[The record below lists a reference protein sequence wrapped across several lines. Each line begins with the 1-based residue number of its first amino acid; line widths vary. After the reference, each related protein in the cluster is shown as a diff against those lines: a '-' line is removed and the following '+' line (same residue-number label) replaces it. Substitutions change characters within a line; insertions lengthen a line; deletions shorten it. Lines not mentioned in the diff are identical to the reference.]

1 MTWRWRSFF
10 VRFSSLPNSTLF
22 WRQWGNNQQGD
33 DANNNGAPRRSA
45 APGVR
50 DPAAKQSRKRERGRR
65 GEERRGE
72 ERRGARQEEF
82 SSAAPTGGDERS
94 AYMQQ
99 PPGGPVSSAQSVT
112 LEPVGSCEDALTLL
126 SASLQPLCCTSNELM
141 SCLCMSFI
149 RLCVAV
155 WICFQCTRSDR
166 AWG

>member
-1 MTWRWRSFF
+1 MSVSAPCPTALSFGDSGEIISRAMTLITTERPIAPQPRVF
-10 VRFSSLPNSTLF
+10 RTLQRNS
-22 WRQWGNNQQGD
+22 Q
-33 DANNNGAPRRSA
+33 
-45 APGVR
+45 
-50 DPAAKQSRKRERGRR
+50 ERGKEG